1 MRFGQ
6 IRTVCIVVITLFL
19 SGCSFLGWQR
29 TPVLATPEQVT
40 YEEEVQL
47 AQISQQ
53 LARRDLDNDS
63 KIQLLYQRG
72 ARYDALGFQ
81 AFAQSDFT
89 QILNIRADIPEI
101 YNYLGNYAVQ
111 QGDLDSAYLAL
122 NTALELNPD
131 YEFAKFNRA
140 IALYRGERYQQA
152 REDALQFY
160 QYSPNE
166 PFRILWLYLIERE
179 IDSKQAKN
187 ALQQRYNLIE
197 DKSVWG
203 SDVIAFYLGS
213 VSESE
218 LMSNVQ
224 QDVTSN
230 RQLAERLCEMY
241 FYLGKYYL
249 NKGDEK
255 RAELLFKYVLSN
267 NIYNYIE
274 HQQALLELAFLETSK
289 AEIDN

>member
-6 IRTVCIVVITLFL
+6 IKAISIVVITLLL

-40 YEEEVQL
+40 YEEEVLL

-53 LARRDLDNDS
+53 LGRRDLDNDS

-72 ARYDALGFQ
+72 SRYDALGFQ

-89 QILNIRADIPEI
+89 QILSIRADIPEI

-131 YEFAKFNRA
+131 YEFAQFNRA

-152 REDALQFY
+152 QEDALQFY
-160 QYSPNE
+160 QNSPNE
-166 PFRILWLYLIERE
+166 PFRLLWLYLIERE

-203 SDVIAFYLGS
+203 SDVIAFYLGKA
-213 VSESE
+213 SEAD
-218 LMSNVQ
+218 LMANVQ

-249 NKGDEK
+249 SKGDEK
-255 RAELLFKYVLSN
+255 RAELMFKYALSN